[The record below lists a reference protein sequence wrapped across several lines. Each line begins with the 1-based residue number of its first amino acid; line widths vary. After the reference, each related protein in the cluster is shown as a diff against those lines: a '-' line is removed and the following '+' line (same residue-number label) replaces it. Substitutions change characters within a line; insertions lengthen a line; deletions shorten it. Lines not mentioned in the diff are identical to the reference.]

1 MADSNFDE
9 RLERDRRARSIA
21 AMRRPRS
28 SLWLLVSFVCAPAC
42 ADKELDASDPA
53 SAGEACTPEDVE
65 GDAPHCAEG
74 LACEPTTDGGFV
86 CAARLEIRG
95 QVIDALSG
103 AAIADAVVAALD
115 ETGAPIG
122 DAARSD
128 ADGRYVLLV
137 SALRN
142 PDGKLAPMSRWTMF
156 SVALDYRPF
165 PGGVRAAIPVDA
177 KAPPAPQDDDDDVQ
191 IIENPTTT
199 IALIPAD
206 DAHRGGVT
214 ITGKVGGEHPGGT
227 LVVAEGGAAPAPYTI
242 ADASGDYVLFNVQGG
257 TTAIHGYRRG
267 LELEPASVDAS
278 GDTSVDLVATTED
291 PAAMAVV
298 TGSVNIVNAP
308 GGSAT
313 TVVLVPSSVYDEA
326 LERGPVPAGL
336 RAPQPPEAANV
347 NGAFTIDGVPGAEYH
362 VLAAFEND
370 ALVRDP
376 DTSIGGTSLQVVT
389 VPTGGTAVVPESFK
403 ITAALE
409 VVGPG
414 ADTPELVTGA
424 PMLRWADDS
433 SEDVYEVVVF
443 DALGDKVWEKLD
455 VPRVTGN
462 KNVEVAYEGPL
473 VPGMYYQFR
482 ATSLKDGT
490 PISRTED
497 LRGVFVIADP

>member
-1 MADSNFDE
+1 MADSNLDP

-21 AMRRPRS
+21 AMRLPCS
-28 SLWLLVSFVCAPAC
+28 SVWLLVSFVCAPAC

-53 SAGEACTPEDVE
+53 GAGEACTPDDVE
-65 GDAPHCAEG
+65 GDAPRCADG
-74 LACEPTTDGGFV
+74 LACEPTTEGGFV
-86 CAARLEIRG
+86 CAGPLEIRG

-103 AAIADAVVAALD
+103 AAIAGAVVAALD

-122 DAARSD
+122 NAARSD
-128 ADGRYVLLV
+128 ADGRYVLEV

-156 SVALDYRPF
+156 SVALDYAPF

-177 KAPPAPQDDDDDVQ
+177 KAPPAPHEDEAALQV
-191 IIENPTTT
+191 IENPTTT

-227 LVVAEGGAAPAPYTI
+227 LVVAEGGAVPAPYTV
-242 ADASGDYVLFNVQGG
+242 ADASGDYVLFNVRTG
-257 TTAIHGYRRG
+257 TTSIHGYRHG
-267 LELEPASVDAS
+267 LELAPKMVDAS
-278 GDTSVDLVATTED
+278 GDASVDLAVVTED
-291 PAAMAVV
+291 SAAMAVV

-308 GGSAT
+308 GASAT

-336 RAPQPPEAANV
+336 RAPQPPAAANV
-347 NGAFTIDGVPGAEYH
+347 DGAFTIDGVPGAEYH

-376 DTSIGGTSLQVVT
+376 DTSIGGTSLQIVD
-389 VPTGGTAVVPESFK
+389 VPTAGTASVPESFK
-403 ITAALE
+403 ITGALE
-409 VVGPG
+409 VLGPG

-424 PMLRWADDS
+424 PTLRWADDS
-433 SEDVYEVVVF
+433 SEDMYEVVVF
-443 DALGDKVWEKLD
+443 DALGDEVWEKLD

-462 KNVEVAYEGPL
+462 KDVEVAYEGPL
-473 VPGMYYQFR
+473 LPGMYYQFR
-482 ATSLKDGT
+482 ATSMKDGT

-497 LRGVFVIADP
+497 LRGVFVVADP